1 VRPNRTPGR
10 PAGADLVDA
19 GRRKRWRGRR
29 VGGRSDLLRNGGT
42 ERTIVGRGSQGANQ
56 EVVVMTTPRTV
67 LDAQTLRDWV
77 SRSAARLEAHR
88 HAIDHLNVFPVPD
101 GDTGTNLYLTLE
113 AATTAAE
120 AADNESLADA
130 VARGALVGARGN
142 SGVIVS
148 QWLRGLLTTLGN
160 GDANSVAQGLSN
172 AARDA
177 WAAVSK
183 PVPGTILSVASA
195 AAEAASAV
203 GSSGSLADV
212 VRAAAAAARTA
223 LERTPDDLAVLR
235 DAGVVDAGGRGL
247 VLMLESLDEVVS
259 GQARDD
265 RAVDRRVITPHE
277 SVESGPYEG
286 PAFEVMYL
294 LEAAADRIEPLREAL
309 AESGDSLVIV
319 GGEDLWN
326 VHVHVDDAGAA
337 VEAGLAAGRPYR
349 IRISHLAH
357 SDRLRAAGRGEI
369 AQRSIVVV
377 SHGDGTARLV
387 TEAGAT
393 VVPAVGQQ
401 PVTVAEIL
409 VGVHSAASPEIVIL
423 PSDRR
428 ARSIAEAA
436 AAVAR
441 DEGTRIAVIPTRSI
455 VQSIA
460 ALAVHD
466 PSNTFD
472 EDVVTMTRA
481 AGATRYAALT
491 VATKAALTW
500 AGPCAVGDVLGIV
513 NGDVVEVGAELD
525 VVAKQ
530 IIDRLV
536 ASGGELVTLV
546 TGADAPADLAATLR
560 RRVGREHPGIDVV
573 VYDGG
578 QPLWPLIVGVE

>member
-1 VRPNRTPGR
+1 M
-10 PAGADLVDA
+10 PA
-19 GRRKRWRGRR
+19 
-29 VGGRSDLLRNGGT
+29 
-42 ERTIVGRGSQGANQ
+42 
-56 EVVVMTTPRTV
+56 PRTV

-77 SRSAARLEAHR
+77 SRSAVRLETHR

-113 AATTAAE
+113 AATTAAD
-120 AADNESLADA
+120 AADNETLAAA

-160 GDANSVAQGLSN
+160 GDANSVAQGFSS

-195 AAEAASAV
+195 AAEAATAV
-203 GSSGSLADV
+203 GSSGSLAEV
-212 VRAAAAAARTA
+212 VRAAAAAAREA

-235 DAGVVDAGGRGL
+235 AAGVVDAGGRGL

-259 GQARDD
+259 GQAQDD
-265 RAVDRRVITPHE
+265 SAAGRRMIAPRE
-277 SVESGPYEG
+277 QVESAPYEG

-309 AESGDSLVIV
+309 AQSGDSLVIV

-337 VEAGLAAGRPYR
+337 VEAGIAAGRPYR

-357 SDRLRAAGRGEI
+357 SDRLRATGRGEI

-387 TEAGAT
+387 SEAGAS

-409 VGVHSAASPEIVIL
+409 VGIHAAASPEIVIL

-428 ARSIAEAA
+428 TRSVAEAA

-472 EDVVTMTRA
+472 DDVVTMTRA

-525 VVAKQ
+525 VVGKR

-546 TGADAPADLAATLR
+546 TGADAPAELAATLR